1 MALSFGSHLAPTQSS
16 NLYIKPIAVKSKPVE
31 SAINEQPQ
39 CAGPAILPRSKP
51 LVTSSI
57 LNAKNHNSNPSKS
70 KGFQTYND
78 YKKMKEDGINTIPG
92 EQEC

>member
-1 MALSFGSHLAPTQSS
+1 MALSFGSHLAPPQSS

-31 SAINEQPQ
+31 SAIIEPHS
-39 CAGPAILPRSKP
+39 AGPAILPRSKP

-92 EQEC
+92 EQNC